1 MKWNLLFKLLS
12 VRSNF
17 SKCGFL
23 FLGSIIAI
31 NHSLFSYNLFIG
43 DITFS
48 DPIHLSQTE
57 NLPLEGVIDGL
68 IPLSMT
74 SGVHGFNNLFHSH
87 KPSYLQLE
95 IALPLI
101 TINQVD
107 QEFAPSPFDL
117 NLKPTESV
125 DYYSFT
131 TRIYYNWTNTCS
143 AKGFT
148 LSYSTDDGTT
158 FTKITDYIHAKA
170 ENSPTTLSYNTNGD
184 ITATKPKD
192 NPRSGTP
199 LIVHVVQYKIPESIL
214 GTMTHLR
221 YNLKAGAGWGTL
233 NPHVRISEFDST
245 LNAEIIPEPSTY
257 AWLLGFIS
265 FVFIAFKKR
274 KAA

>member
-23 FLGSIIAI
+23 FLGSILAI

-43 DITFS
+43 DIKFS
-48 DPIHLSQTE
+48 DPVHPNQTE
-57 NLPLEGVIDGL
+57 NLPLEEVIDGL

-74 SGVHGFNNLFHSH
+74 SGVHGFNNLFHSD
-87 KPSYLQLE
+87 KPSYLQLK
-95 IALPLI
+95 ISLPTL

-107 QEFAPSPFDL
+107 QEFTSSPLDL

-125 DYYSFT
+125 DYYSLT
-131 TRIYYNWTNTCS
+131 TRIYYSWSNDQS
-143 AKGFT
+143 AKAFT

-158 FTKITDYIHAKA
+158 FTKITDYTHTKA

-184 ITATKPKD
+184 LTATKPAD

-199 LIVHVVQYKIPESIL
+199 LIVHVVQYKIPTSIL

-221 YNLKAGAGWGTL
+221 YNLEAGAGWSTL
-233 NPHVRISEFDST
+233 NPHVRISEFEST
-245 LNAEIIPEPSTY
+245 LFAEIIPEP
-257 AWLLGFIS
+257 
-265 FVFIAFKKR
+265 
-274 KAA
+274 